1 VLRVRLG
8 LLVAGSVLVA
18 LATFALVVDA
28 LFMRGQRAQLDALV
42 VRELGRV
49 ESLVQRSQ
57 LGATFLG
64 EEAGL
69 LLQFVDAEGT
79 VQLPP
84 DAGPSLPLRSAPD
97 RVRLGSGSEWLVAST
112 PWRLPSGL
120 EVGTIRIGL
129 SFEPVLAA
137 RRTLLRAMATGG
149 GVLAVAATL
158 LALAL
163 LQRALAPLQR
173 LVREA
178 DAIDP
183 SRPEL
188 TAGFRS
194 AGREDEVG
202 RLARVL
208 ERAMQA
214 IRDRQQAERDALA
227 EVAHELAA
235 PLSVV
240 AGRLRAVEAREPSA
254 EVRSAREAA
263 DELVH
268 TSRDLLTLARGELE
282 REMDLQTVD
291 LAGLVRGVASE
302 MRPVHVLTSSE
313 PELLGSPERLRQAVR
328 NLLRNALQ
336 AGGDPSEVR
345 AELREE
351 GADVILEVLDRGVGL
366 AAGDEERIFER
377 HVSRRAGGTG
387 LGLFVA
393 RAVVE
398 AHDGSLR
405 AESRDGGGTRFVA
418 RFPTLEARLEAEP
431 AEAESDAESDAGD
444 IPRRVDAW

>member
-1 VLRVRLG
+1 MLRTRLG

-18 LATFALVVDA
+18 LVAFAGAVDV
-28 LFMRGQRAQLDALV
+28 LFVRQQRAQLDALV
-42 VRELGRV
+42 VRELRRV
-49 ESLVQRSQ
+49 ETLVERSQ
-57 LGATFLG
+57 LGASFLD
-64 EEAGL
+64 EELGL
-69 LLQFVDAEGT
+69 VLHFVDAEGT

-84 DAGPSLPLRSAPD
+84 DVDQRLPLRTEPE
-97 RVRLGSGSEWLVAST
+97 RVRLDSGSEWLVASA

-120 EVGTIRIGL
+120 EVGTIRIGV

-137 RRTLLRAMATGG
+137 RRTLWRSMATGG
-149 GVLAVAATL
+149 AALAVASTL
-158 LALAL
+158 LALGL

-173 LVREA
+173 LVRDA
-178 DAIDP
+178 DTIDP

-188 TAGFRS
+188 ATGLRS
-194 AGREDEVG
+194 ATREDEVG
-202 RLARVL
+202 RLARAL
-208 ERAMQA
+208 DAAMQA

-240 AGRLRAVEAREPSA
+240 AGRLRAVEARDPSA

-263 DELVH
+263 DELLH

-282 REMDLQTVD
+282 RDMDLRTVE
-291 LAGLVRGVASE
+291 LAELVRGVATE
-302 MRPVHVLTSSE
+302 MPPVRVVAHSE

-351 GADVILEVLDRGVGL
+351 GADVVLEVLDRGVGV
-366 AAGDEERIFER
+366 APGEEERIFER
-377 HVSRRAGGTG
+377 HVSRRPGGNG
-387 LGLFVA
+387 LGLVVA

-405 AESRDGGGTRFVA
+405 AERRNGGGTRFVA
-418 RFPTLEARLEAEP
+418 RIPSLEARLETEP
-431 AEAESDAESDAGD
+431 EGPRSDAGD
-444 IPRRVDAW
+444 IRGPADAW

>member
-1 VLRVRLG
+1 MLRTRLG
-8 LLVAGSVLVA
+8 LLVAGSVVVA
-18 LATFALVVDA
+18 LAAFAGVVDV
-28 LFMRGQRAQLDALV
+28 LFVREQRAQLDALV
-42 VRELGRV
+42 VRELRRV
-49 ESLVQRSQ
+49 ETLVEQSQ
-57 LGATFLG
+57 LGATFLD
-64 EEAGL
+64 EELGL
-69 LLQFVDAEGT
+69 VLHFVDREGT

-84 DAGPSLPLRSAPD
+84 DAGPGLPLRTEPD
-97 RVRLGSGSEWLVAST
+97 RVRLEGGDAWLVAGA

-120 EVGTIRIGL
+120 EVGTIRIGV

-137 RRTLLRAMATGG
+137 RRTLWRSMATGG
-149 GVLAVAATL
+149 AVLALTATVLALTL
-158 LALAL
+158 LR
-163 LQRALAPLQR
+163 RALAPLQR
-173 LVREA
+173 LVRDA

-188 TAGFRS
+188 TAGLRS
-194 AGREDEVG
+194 ATREDEVG
-202 RLARVL
+202 RLARAL
-208 ERAMQA
+208 DGAMQA

-240 AGRLRAVEAREPSA
+240 AGRLRAVEARDPSA

-263 DELVH
+263 DELLH

-282 REMDLQTVD
+282 REIDLQAVA
-291 LAGLVRGVASE
+291 LAPLVRGVAAE
-302 MRPVHVLTSSE
+302 MPPVRVVARSE
-313 PELLGSPERLRQAVR
+313 PDLLGSPERLRQAVR

-345 AELREE
+345 AELWEE
-351 GADVILEVLDRGVGL
+351 GAEVVLEVVDRGVGVVP
-366 AAGDEERIFER
+366 GDEERIFER

-387 LGLFVA
+387 LGLVVA

-405 AESRDGGGTRFVA
+405 AERRLGGGTRFVA
-418 RFPTLEARLEAEP
+418 RMPSLEARLESEP
-431 AEAESDAESDAGD
+431 ERSGSGAGD
-444 IPRRVDAW
+444 IPGRADAW